1 MTFSTFFYDFTNKL
15 CWRFLLYAEPKNYV
29 VCYINYNV
37 IWPFSKGRTPEDP
50 PNTSNMS
57 LFHVCT
63 TTKLYQWGGGWQ
75 CVFMIL
81 NFFTSLRLL
90 PPRFACSRPAAPA
103 PVSLRLLAPRCACC
117 HLAALALASLCL
129 LPPGCACSEA
139 QPRCARSESTPK
151 L

>member
-1 MTFSTFFYDFTNKL
+1 MSFDLLVKEEPQKTPRTLRTCPCSMFVLPRSCTN
-15 CWRFLLYAEPKNYV
+15 E
-29 VCYINYNV
+29 
-37 IWPFSKGRTPEDP
+37 
-50 PNTSNMS
+50 
-57 LFHVCT
+57 
-63 TTKLYQWGGGWQ
+63 GGGGQ

-103 PVSLRLLAPRCACC
+103 PVSLRLLAPRCACY

-129 LPPGCACSEA
+129 LPPRCACSISCARSQPRCACSEA